1 MNGYVTLIVMS
12 LRLRRFKSADHSS
25 GLRLEDCE
33 WLGYFDSNV
42 FVFMKVRKCGPFIGF
57 EVGRL

>member
-1 MNGYVTLIVMS
+1 MS
-12 LRLRRFKSADHSS
+12 LRLRRLKSADHSS

-42 FVFMKVRKCGPFIGF
+42 FAFTKVKKCGPFIGF

>member
-1 MNGYVTLIVMS
+1 MS
-12 LRLRRFKSADHSS
+12 LCLRRLKSADHSS
-25 GLRLEDCE
+25 GLWLEDCE

-42 FVFMKVRKCGPFIGF
+42 FVFMKVKKCGPFIGF